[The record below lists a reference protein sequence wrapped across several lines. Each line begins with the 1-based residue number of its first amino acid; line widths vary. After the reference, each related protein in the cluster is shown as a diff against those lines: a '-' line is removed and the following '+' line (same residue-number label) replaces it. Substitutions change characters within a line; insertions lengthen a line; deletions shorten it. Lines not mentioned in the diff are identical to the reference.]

1 MKSLFFT
8 ISLVIAFAFNA
19 HSQKMAAQLQSKK
32 WFANGVVGKG
42 TITLR
47 AAETAKAANQW
58 QAVFSSTGRMG
69 SCTTLTSDIVDMT
82 GVTYKSGSFYC
93 DSTCVYTVKN
103 DMVNIMMTDQ
113 SYYYKMKALPNSE
126 GIELIPASK
135 EDFK

>member
-19 HSQKMAAQLQSKK
+19 QSQKTAPQLQSKK

>member
-19 HSQKMAAQLQSKK
+19 QSQKMATQLQSKK
-32 WFANGVVGKG
+32 WYANGVVGKG

-82 GVTYKSGSFYC
+82 GVTFRRGSFYC

-113 SYYYKMKALPNSE
+113 SYYYKMKVLPNSE
-126 GIELIPASK
+126 GIELIPAPK

>member
-113 SYYYKMKALPNSE
+113 SYYYKMKALPNRE